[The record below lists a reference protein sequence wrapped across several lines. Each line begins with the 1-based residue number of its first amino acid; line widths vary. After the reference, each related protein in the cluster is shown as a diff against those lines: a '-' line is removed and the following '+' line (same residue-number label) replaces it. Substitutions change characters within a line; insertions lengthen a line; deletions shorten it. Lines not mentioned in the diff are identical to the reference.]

1 VLNLSRNAII
11 HLNILLVRNTH
22 LLYSEGEK
30 APNNRVSTNTTTKRN
45 AFRGW
50 HVVFCNACQ
59 GACGRLTICLSDN
72 RIIAIISGQAF
83 KPFCFGRGE
92 DLSYCCCKTPEKSF
106 RQVSTNI
113 NSTASMWSNYVVIL
127 IKCKHRWK
135 RICIEWN
142 CRSVQKIPCISVLPD
157 YDGKRLFRV
166 TVVRR
171 DAIVKVFDA
180 FKRRDC
186 CNRTSQD
193 IESF

>member
-1 VLNLSRNAII
+1 MLNLSRNAII

-113 NSTASMWSNYVVIL
+113 NSTASMWSNYVVI
-127 IKCKHRWK
+127 
-135 RICIEWN
+135 
-142 CRSVQKIPCISVLPD
+142 
-157 YDGKRLFRV
+157 
-166 TVVRR
+166 
-171 DAIVKVFDA
+171 
-180 FKRRDC
+180 
-186 CNRTSQD
+186 
-193 IESF
+193 